1 LSRLSCILS
10 VLFVGGAVC
19 ALVGCATTLALRP
32 PRGIDLSGE
41 WQIDLPLSDFPQE
54 AVPIQPPLSGTAD
67 TSGTSGGQG
76 GGHRRG
82 PGGMGGMGGGMG
94 GGPGGGLA
102 QGGARPGSPE
112 HHFAMP
118 PHLSIAQ
125 SAMSVIVDI
134 TQPDGKHL
142 INSYTP
148 GEKTVVATTRG
159 AADRTLGWEGDDFLI
174 RTQVGE
180 KGSRSEVRY
189 SLDPDGTLSVTST
202 ISRSGIYDFQYTLE
216 YDRVAP

>member
-10 VLFVGGAVC
+10 VLFVGGAAS

-67 TSGTSGGQG
+67 SSSGTPGGPG
-76 GGHRRG
+76 GGHRR
-82 PGGMGGMGGGMG
+82 GGMGGMGGGMG

-112 HHFAMP
+112 HHSAMP
-118 PHLSIAQ
+118 PHLSISQ

-134 TQPDGKHL
+134 TQADGKHL
-142 INSYTP
+142 ISSYTP

-202 ISRSGIYDFQYTLE
+202 ISNSGIYNFQYTLE
-216 YDRVAP
+216 YDRVRP

>member
-10 VLFVGGAVC
+10 AFFVASAGS
-19 ALVGCATTLALRP
+19 ALVGCSTTLALHAP
-32 PRGIDLSGE
+32 HAIDLSGE

-54 AVPIQPPLSGTAD
+54 AVPIQAPLSGTAAP
-67 TSGTSGGQG
+67 SGTSGGQG
-76 GGHRRG
+76 GGHRHG
-82 PGGMGGMGGGMG
+82 NGGMGGGMG
-94 GGPGGGLA
+94 GGPGGGLV

-125 SAMSVIVDI
+125 SAGSVIVDI
-134 TQPDGKHL
+134 TQQDGKHL
-142 INSYTP
+142 VNSYTP

-159 AADRTLGWEGDDFLI
+159 AADRTLGWDGDDFLI

-202 ISRSGIYDFQYTLE
+202 ISNSGIYNFQYTLE
-216 YDRVAP
+216 YDRVKP